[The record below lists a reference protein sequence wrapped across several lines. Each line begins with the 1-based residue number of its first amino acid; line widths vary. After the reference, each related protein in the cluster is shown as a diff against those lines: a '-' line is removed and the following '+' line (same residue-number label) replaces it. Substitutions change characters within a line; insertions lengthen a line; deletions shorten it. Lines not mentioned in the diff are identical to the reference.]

1 MSSKA
6 VVAKAPGSCELNKM
20 LNREWAIQINRP
32 GDGPEE
38 WLFVRGMNSVSVNM
52 ETSTVDASDID
63 SDGWESVEK
72 TSRKLIIEL
81 KGAFARVGKA
91 PSLEPS
97 QKLLRDTGKALGFEG
112 KLDVRVWRTDGDD
125 EAYELTATNE
135 FSTESGDANA
145 LRNFSA
151 KLQSSCAPRE
161 IKPVLK
167 GAEKK
172 ESVYVDAAGDEDE
185 DAEEVQTVPSQ
196 KITVPKEANGGT
208 FTLTDGKSTTAALG
222 YNAGASEVQAE
233 IRKLNGALTATV
245 TGSATVGYTVKNAPK
260 LTSVSTDLTGGDDNK
275 VTIA

>member
-6 VVAKAPGSCELNKM
+6 EVAKAPGSCELNRM
-20 LNREWAIQINRP
+20 LNREWAVQIKRP
-32 GDGPEE
+32 GEGAEA
-38 WLFVRGMNSVSVNM
+38 WKFVRGMNSVSVNM
-52 ETSTVDASDID
+52 ETSTVDSSDID

-72 TSRKLIIEL
+72 TSRKLIVEL

-91 PSLEPS
+91 TTIEPS

-135 FSTESGDANA
+135 FSTESGDSNA

-167 GAEKK
+167 GAETK
-172 ESVYVDAAGDEDE
+172 ESVYVDADSSEAEDGHSSV
-185 DAEEVQTVPSQ
+185 ASQ
-196 KITVPKEANGGT
+196 KITVPSGVSGGT
-208 FTLTDGKSTTAALG
+208 FTLTDGNKTSGALG
-222 YNAGASEVQAE
+222 YNVAAREVQAE
-233 IRKLNGALTATV
+233 IRKFDGASGATV
-245 TGSATVGYTVKNAPK
+245 TGSSALGYTVENAPK
-260 LTSVSTDLTGGDDNK
+260 LTSNSTDLTGGSENK
-275 VTIA
+275 VTIV